1 MSSGSSRAIIANKMF
16 ELKNEVKQRLRQIAK
31 NGNLSDEEKAIYNA
45 AVDLYESQRFNAA
58 KIKLKSLRGFE

>member
-16 ELKNEVKQRLRQIAK
+16 ELKTEVKQQLAQIAK
-31 NGNLSDEEKAIYNA
+31 NKNLSAEEKATYNA

-58 KIKLKSLRGFE
+58 KIKLESLQHFK